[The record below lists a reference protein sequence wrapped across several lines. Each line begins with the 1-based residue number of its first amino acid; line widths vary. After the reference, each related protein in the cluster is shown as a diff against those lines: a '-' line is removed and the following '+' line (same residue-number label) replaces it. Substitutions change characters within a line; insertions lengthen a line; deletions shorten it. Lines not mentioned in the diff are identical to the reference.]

1 MDTVFVR
8 YINLD
13 RRFDRNE
20 DTITKLIDILG
31 FNPSSIKRFSAIDG
45 SNIVEDLRNKNY
57 INDDIIKILQSA
69 NLNVRTGE
77 LGCLLSH
84 YFLLKEIVCDTSI
97 PNNSNVFIFED
108 DFFINTSYLE
118 TNNLTD
124 ILNKLN
130 SSKLNNSNLWDM
142 IYFGGRF
149 GLNFSPSNLNI
160 TKFFSHS
167 FDNFYLRIHGIGMDW
182 DRTTHNYL
190 VKKNNIPK
198 ILQCILE
205 YYLNE
210 TKTKITIQVDHMYC
224 SLSKKINMYD
234 YFPHLFFSPM
244 NYSSDIQHSRT
255 TINTLKLE

>member
-1 MDTVFVR
+1 MDTLFVR

-13 RRFDRNE
+13 RRQDRNV
-20 DTITKLIDILG
+20 DTMKKLVDVLG
-31 FNPSSIKRFSAIDG
+31 FDISNIKRFSAIDG

-57 INDDIIKILQSA
+57 LGDDIIKILQSA
-69 NLNVRTGE
+69 NMNVRNGE

-84 YFLLKEIVCDTSI
+84 YFLLKEIVNDTSI
-97 PNNSNVFIFED
+97 PD
-108 DFFINTSYLE
+108 
-118 TNNLTD
+118 
-124 ILNKLN
+124 
-130 SSKLNNSNLWDM
+130 NSNLWDM

-149 GLNFSPSNLNI
+149 KHNFSPSNLNM

-167 FDNFYLRIHGIGMDW
+167 FDNFYLRIQGQGMDW
-182 DRTTHNYL
+182 DRATHNYL
-190 VKKNNIPK
+190 VKKNNISK
-198 ILQCILE
+198 ILNSILE

-224 SLSKKINMYD
+224 CLSKKLNMYD

>member
-13 RRFDRNE
+13 RRQDRNV
-20 DTITKLIDILG
+20 DTMKKLVDILK
-31 FNPSSIKRFSAIDG
+31 FNPSNIKRFSAIDG

-57 INDDIIKILQSA
+57 LGDEIIKTLQSA
-69 NLNVRTGE
+69 NMNVRLGE

-84 YFLLKEIVCDTSI
+84 YFILKEIVNDTSI
-97 PNNSNVFIFED
+97 PDNSNVFIFED
-108 DFFINTSYLE
+108 DFFINTPYLE

-124 ILNKLN
+124 ILNKFN
-130 SSKLNNSNLWDM
+130 CSELNNSNLWDM

-149 GLNFSPSNLNI
+149 KLNFYPSNINM
-160 TKFFSHS
+160 TRFFSHS
-167 FDNFYLRIHGIGMDW
+167 FDNFYLRVKGQGMDW

-198 ILQCILE
+198 ILQCVLE
-205 YYLNE
+205 YYLNVE
-210 TKTKITIQVDHMYC
+210 KQIHQID
-224 SLSKKINMYD
+224 SLYNSFSSKLNMYD

-244 NYSSDIQHSRT
+244 NYSTDIQNSIT